1 MLIFSL
7 INFPSIFS
15 QKFRHATLSNNAFE
29 YNENIWLNQKKIEG
43 TIFTDLRTRIFME
56 NENIFDQRLKYIDD
70 KNFIKD
76 EINYLLKND
85 QIDYVFYD
93 NDLKNESVRKI
104 LINLKN
110 VLIKK
115 S

>member
-43 TIFTDLRTRIFME
+43 TIFTDLRTRYNNYSYVNNVPDVQIYI
-56 NENIFDQRLKYIDD
+56 NIQ
-70 KNFIKD
+70 
-76 EINYLLKND
+76 ND
-85 QIDYVFYD
+85 VVV
-93 NDLKNESVRKI
+93 ETGGCRRCS
-104 LINLKN
+104 
-110 VLIKK
+110 
-115 S
+115 